1 VELEFDDFLYGG
13 VSLIFFEV
21 VSALG
26 RDTRHHHDAH
36 NIVSSF
42 FDVSL
47 IVLFSADENTFGKS
61 MISNN
66 KN

>member
-1 VELEFDDFLYGG
+1 MELEFDDFLYGG

-47 IVLFSADENTFGKS
+47 IVLFSADED
-61 MISNN
+61 
-66 KN
+66 